1 LSPGRVRFDVLTETK
16 GEGMVWQHLKNAL
29 LVGAFAAAAALPARA
44 GDCCAPACAAPCTR
58 TVCCTEYVP
67 EQYQCTRTTYK
78 VVCKEEAYTAHRCE
92 CVPETR
98 TCTRTV
104 CKPVQETTTVMKTV
118 CECVPTCEQ
127 RTVMQ
132 QCVSY
137 VPCTKMCKKVVD
149 KGHWECR
156 EVPCGPSLGDRLKKC
171 FKKDDCCEP
180 CCVKTKTVKCWVPCK
195 VCVEYPVTTCQRV
208 VTCKPV
214 TVNVTVMKR
223 VEKQVPCQVTTC
235 KMVENQETY
244 NVTVMVQKQVAYQ
257 ATRTVRH
264 CVPVQETVTATRYV
278 AKQVMKEV
286 PVTTCCK
293 PVCCEK
299 SRKCGGWLSKKSSCG
314 CN

>member
-1 LSPGRVRFDVLTETK
+1 MR
-16 GEGMVWQHLKNAL
+16 LKFAL
-29 LVGAFAAAAALPARA
+29 LAGAFVAATALPVRA
-44 GDCCAPACAAPCTR
+44 GDCCAAAPCTR

-67 EQYQCTRTTYK
+67 EQYPCTRTVYRTE
-78 VVCKEEAYTAHRCE
+78 CRQENYTAYRCE
-92 CVPETR
+92 CVPEQR

-104 CKPVQETTTVMKTV
+104 CKMVQEATTVMKTV
-118 CECVPTCEQ
+118 CECVPVCEE

-137 VPCTKMCKKVVD
+137 QPCTKMCRKCVD

-156 EVPCGPSLGDRLKKC
+156 EVECGPSLADRLKKC
-171 FKKDDCCEP
+171 FKKKDCCCEP

-195 VCVEYPVTTCQRV
+195 VWVEYPVTTCQRV

-214 TVNVTVMKR
+214 TVKVTVMKR

-235 KMVENQETY
+235 KMVPTQETY
-244 NVTVMVQKQVAYQ
+244 TQTVMVQKQVAFQ
-257 ATRTVRH
+257 ATRTVKV
-264 CVPVQETVTATRYV
+264 CVPHTETVTATRYV

-293 PVCCEK
+293 PVCCESK
-299 SRKCGGWLSKKSSCG
+299 RKCGGWLSKKHSC
-314 CN
+314 CD

>member
-1 LSPGRVRFDVLTETK
+1 
-16 GEGMVWQHLKNAL
+16 MVWQKLKLAL
-29 LVGAFAAAAALPARA
+29 LAGAFAAATALPVRA
-44 GDCCAPACAAPCTR
+44 GDCCAPACAPCTR
-58 TVCCTEYVP
+58 TVCCTEMVP

-78 VVCKEEAYTAHRCE
+78 IECKEEAYTAYRCE
-92 CVPETR
+92 CVPEVR
-98 TCTRTV
+98 ACTRTV
-104 CKPVQETTTVMKTV
+104 CKPVQETITVNKCV
-118 CECVPTCEQ
+118 VECVPTVEE

-132 QCVSY
+132 QCVNY
-137 VPCTKMCKKVVD
+137 VQVTKMCSKMVD

-156 EVPCGPSLGDRLKKC
+156 EVEVKPGLCDRLKKC
-171 FKKDDCCEP
+171 FSKNDCCEP

-195 VCVEYPVTTCQRV
+195 VCVQYPVTTCQRV

-214 TVNVTVMKR
+214 TCQVTVMKR
-223 VEKQVPCQVTTC
+223 VEKMVPTQVTTC
-235 KMVENQETY
+235 KMVATQETH

-293 PVCCEK
+293 PACCEPTCCKK
-299 SRKCGGWLSKKSSCG
+299 SRKCGGWLSKKSSC
-314 CN
+314 CCD